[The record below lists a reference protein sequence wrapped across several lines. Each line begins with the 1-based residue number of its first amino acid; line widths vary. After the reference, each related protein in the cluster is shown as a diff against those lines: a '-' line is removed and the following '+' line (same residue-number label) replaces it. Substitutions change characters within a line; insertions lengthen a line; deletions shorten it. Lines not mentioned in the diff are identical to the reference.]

1 MRKLNEIASDLQ
13 TLLASG
19 FQTVRI
25 SVSQSPAQLLSEIRA
40 INPDSLPGVII
51 AFDSLNYQGMS
62 MTVVCRVKLILIDQF
77 RSGSDQRALSALQ
90 AASGLMAFFPADG
103 KEINGVYY
111 YPQDCVSASPDPQF
125 AAIAIGLE
133 IKQGSL

>member
-1 MRKLNEIASDLQ
+1 MRSLNEIASDLQ

-40 INPDSLPGVII
+40 INPDSLPGVVI
-51 AFDSLNYQGMS
+51 AFDSLDYHGMS

-77 RSGSDQRALSALQ
+77 RAGSDQRALSALQ
-90 AASGLMAFFPADG
+90 AGSALAALFPADG
-103 KEINGVYY
+103 KEINGVWY
-111 YPQDCVSASPDPQF
+111 YPAGCAPVSPDPQY
-125 AAIAIGLE
+125 AALAFSIE
-133 IKQGSL
+133 VKQGSV

>member
-1 MRKLNEIASDLQ
+1 MRSLNEIASDLQ

-40 INPDSLPGVII
+40 INPDSLPGVVI
-51 AFDSLNYQGMS
+51 AFDSLDYQGMS

-77 RSGSDQRALSALQ
+77 RAGSDQRALSALQ
-90 AASGLMAFFPADG
+90 AGSSLMTLFPADG
-103 KEINGVYY
+103 KEINGVWY
-111 YPQDCVSASPDPQF
+111 YPAGCATVSPDPQY
-125 AAIAIGLE
+125 AALAFTIE
-133 IKQGSL
+133 VKQGSV

>member
-13 TLLASG
+13 TLLSAG

>member
-1 MRKLNEIASDLQ
+1 MRSLNEIASDLQ

-51 AFDSLNYQGMS
+51 AFDSLDYQGMS

-77 RSGSDQRALSALQ
+77 RAGSDQRALSALQ
-90 AASGLMAFFPADG
+90 AGSALAALFPADG
-103 KEINGVYY
+103 TEINGVWY
-111 YPQDCVSASPDPQF
+111 YPAGCAAVSPDPQY
-125 AAIAIGLE
+125 AALAFTLE
-133 IKQGSL
+133 VKQGSV

>member
-1 MRKLNEIASDLQ
+1 MRSLNEIASDLQ
-13 TLLASG
+13 SLLASG

-40 INPDSLPGVII
+40 INPDSLPGVVI
-51 AFDSLNYQGMS
+51 AFDSLKYQGMS

-77 RSGSDQRALSALQ
+77 RAGSDQRALSVLE
-90 AASGLMAFFPADG
+90 AASGLMALFPPDG

-111 YPQDCVSASPDPQF
+111 YPQDSVSASPDPQF

>member
-1 MRKLNEIASDLQ
+1 MRSLNEIASDLQ

-40 INPDSLPGVII
+40 INPDSLPGVVI
-51 AFDSLNYQGMS
+51 AFDSLDYQGMS

-77 RSGSDQRALSALQ
+77 RAGSDQRALSALQ
-90 AASGLMAFFPADG
+90 AGSSLMTLFPADG
-103 KEINGVYY
+103 KEINGVWY
-111 YPQDCVSASPDPQF
+111 YPAGCAPVSPDPQY
-125 AAIAIGLE
+125 AALAFTIE
-133 IKQGSL
+133 VKQGSV